1 MKLNYL
7 IVLLLFCS
15 CSSKN
20 PVRNDGLITSND
32 RWNRVI
38 IEFDAQRIAL
48 FNDDSI
54 CFSDKYTFRRDTL
67 KNGRVEIIPISRKTT
82 EFKLSR
88 EERDSLY
95 RYVNDLIRN
104 PIKPT
109 SFCTDYVGNVTFK
122 IQIGQIEISSSYSSI
137 CSFDKLGQ
145 KAMRISAI
153 LSRRIDITH

>member
-1 MKLNYL
+1 VK
-7 IVLLLFCS
+7 
-15 CSSKN
+15 
-20 PVRNDGLITSND
+20 NDGLITSND

-38 IEFDAQRIAL
+38 IEFDAQRVAF

-54 CFSDKYTFRRDTL
+54 GFSDKYTFKRDTL
-67 KNGRVEIIPISRKTT
+67 KDGRIEFKPNSKKTT

-95 RYVNDLIRN
+95 LYVNDLIRN
-104 PIKPT
+104 PIKLT

-122 IQIGQIEISSSYSSI
+122 IQIGHVEISSSYSSI

-153 LSRRIDITH
+153 LSRRIDIPH